1 MRVLH
6 VGKYYPPRWG
16 GMETV
21 LKDICETIS
30 SQVDLRVVVAND
42 KPLREEEVS
51 TGFRLT
57 RLANWRTLY
66 SQPLTPGLWPI
77 LRREPAEIVH
87 LHEPNPLALAFYLFA
102 GHKGRL
108 VIHYHSDIVRQR
120 KLKWLYRPILEL
132 GLRRAE
138 AIIAGSRELID
149 HSPILRRYRDKCRVI
164 PFGIDLRPFLA
175 INPEERPGTQTLR
188 VLSVG
193 RLSYYKG
200 FRYLIKSMQGW
211 EGELTIAG
219 DGEQRAEL
227 ESLARRLGLA
237 RRVHFLGRV
246 GNSELLRCYRE
257 SDVFCLPSCAPSE
270 AFGLVMVEAMGAA
283 LPVVSTDLP
292 TGVRAVN
299 LHGETGLVVPPA
311 DSEALAGA
319 IRSLQASEERRR
331 QMGINGRRRAQQR
344 FSREVMAGSILRLY
358 MAVAS
363 RQPGGIPRLQEEP
376 EP

>member
-30 SQVDLRVVVAND
+30 SRVALRVVVAND
-42 KPLREEEVS
+42 KPRREEDVS
-51 TGFRLT
+51 SGFRLT
-57 RLANWRTLY
+57 RLANWRTIF
-66 SQPLTPGLWPI
+66 SQPLIPGLWPI
-77 LRREPAEIVH
+77 LRREQAEIVH
-87 LHEPNPLALAFYLFA
+87 LHEPNPLALIFYLLA
-102 GHKGRL
+102 GHQSRL

-120 KLKWLYRPILEL
+120 KLKWIYRPILEL
-132 GLRRAE
+132 GLRRAT
-138 AIIAGSRELID
+138 AVIAGSRELID
-149 HSPILRRYRDKCRVI
+149 HSPILRRHRGKCLVI

-175 INPEERPGTQTLR
+175 IDPAARPRTETLR

-200 FRYLIKSMQGW
+200 FRYLIESMPGG

-227 ESLARRLGLA
+227 ESLVKRLGLA
-237 RRVHFLGRV
+237 HRVHFLGRV
-246 GNSELLRCYRE
+246 GSSDLLRCYRE
-257 SDVFCLPSCAPSE
+257 ADVFCLPSCAPSE
-270 AFGLVMVEAMGAA
+270 AFGLVMVEAMGAG

-299 LHGETGLVVPPA
+299 VHGETGLVVAPA
-311 DSEALAGA
+311 DAEALAGA
-319 IRSLQASEERRR
+319 IRSLQASEGRRR

-344 FSREVMAGSILRLY
+344 FSREVMADSILNLY
-358 MAVAS
+358 KAMDS
-363 RQPGGIPRLQEEP
+363 RSPGGVPLFQEEP